1 MTRAQEQVDSSPV
14 KTIDLAAGRR
24 AFIKSIGA
32 SAIGAAVFGAAEG
45 NFSEANAQS
54 VSDIAIA
61 NFALNF
67 EYLGATYYLTAL
79 TGQGLSASDI
89 GASPGYV
96 SGGRQVNFQSP
107 IVQSAALNFAV
118 DERRHVETL
127 RAALGAQ
134 AISRPNLDIGNAFT
148 AAARAAGIINPS
160 PASNSFF
167 DPYGSDNNFLLGAY
181 IFEDVCVTLLVG
193 SAALLQS
200 KAVLAIAAGF
210 LGVEG
215 YQAGIIRTL
224 LFAQQ
229 NQTLVNYTGAIS
241 NFRSAIANSGN
252 INADDYGVGTV
263 ASPHLVPVNSNAT
276 AYSRTP
282 RQVLNIAY
290 GNAGAGAG
298 GFFPSGVNGTLK
310 G

>member
-1 MTRAQEQVDSSPV
+1 MTSMQEQAENNPV

-45 NFSEANAQS
+45 NFTEASAQS
-54 VSDIAIA
+54 VSDVAIV

-79 TGQGLSASDI
+79 TGQGLAASDI

-96 SGGRQVNFQSP
+96 SGGRQVNFQSAV
-107 IVQSAALNFAV
+107 VQSAALNFAA
-118 DERRHVETL
+118 DERNHVETL

-160 PASNSFF
+160 PASNSSF
-167 DPYGSDNNFLLGAY
+167 DPYASDNNFLLGAY
-181 IFEDVCVTLLVG
+181 IFEDVCVTLLIG

-200 KAVLAIAAGF
+200 KAVLGVAAGF
-210 LGVEG
+210 LAVEG

-241 NFRSAIANSGN
+241 YYRSAISSSGN
-252 INADDYGVGTV
+252 GYANDFGVGTV
-263 ASPHLVPVNSNAT
+263 ASPHLVPVNSSAL
-276 AYSRTP
+276 AYGRTP
-282 RQVLNIAY
+282 RQVANIAY
-290 GNAGAGAG
+290 GSGGGAG

-310 G
+310 P